1 MPDVTSLLLCNSSS
15 EKVRVEDV
23 GQLLKYGN
31 GSYSFTPKDNGNKE
45 PMESNV
51 KTQKSN
57 AKLPSAIPICYKYA
71 YIFISTLL
79 QKEGPQPSP
88 AQFKLKY

>member
-1 MPDVTSLLLCNSSS
+1 METVVTASPPRPIAIKSPWN
-15 EKVRVEDV
+15 
-23 GQLLKYGN
+23 
-31 GSYSFTPKDNGNKE
+31 P
-45 PMESNV
+45 NV

-79 QKEGPQPSP
+79 QKEGPQPFP

>member
-45 PMESNV
+45 PMESNI

-71 YIFISTLL
+71 YISTLL
-79 QKEGPQPSP
+79 QKEGPQPFP